1 MGKKLPLLKPREVEA
16 NLRSLGFKHART
28 VGSHKI
34 YVRAADGARRR
45 AVVPV
50 DVGHTQFSARLMK
63 NMIRESLFSQ
73 EEFCSGVMNE
83 PHPAPKPVEE
93 GGKNA

>member
-16 NLRSLGFKHART
+16 NLKSLGFNHART

-34 YVRAADGARRR
+34 YVRPADGVRRR

-50 DVGHTQFSARLMK
+50 DVGHDQFSANLMK

-73 EEFCSGVMNE
+73 EEFCSGVVNE
-83 PHPAPKPVEE
+83 PKPAPKPVAE